1 MVVIKTCGGKCGRI
15 IPPMT
20 VAKTH
25 DAYDQ
30 GETPSWAWP
39 VYAFVAWLAAML
51 DYVARF
57 KRIRHTHRF
66 KPNWRDSWQGLR
78 QCEWLR
84 DQLIAQGLRQ
94 LLNGDALQLDDT
106 QINLTPPADYGG
118 PCPRTPFDMNR
129 RFLAIARWAAD
140 PEAIIR
146 ERFKR
151 LATRLGIDPSNPLA
165 AHASTDA
172 AQRAAAQHELVS
184 VGALK
189 SGGSLALILSS
200 ARSARPSK
208 DERVLP
214 NARAPPSISI
224 FRNQPTPNPK
234 PPASGTASARPRART
249 SLPAPRSA
257 ARVPSRPR
265 RTSRAL

>member
-1 MVVIKTCGGKCGRI
+1 VIKTCGGKCGRI

-20 VAKTH
+20 VAKTL
-25 DAYDQ
+25 DAYEE

-94 LLNGDALQLDDT
+94 LLNGDAFQLDDT
-106 QINLTPPADYGG
+106 QITITPPADYGG

-146 ERFKR
+146 VRFKR

-165 AHASTDA
+165 GHASTDA
-172 AQRAAAQHELVS
+172 AQRAAAQHELVGVAGPCVRRRS
-184 VGALK
+184 SLRSAQRTNW
-189 SGGSLALILSS
+189 SGGQIRA
-200 ARSARPSK
+200 A
-208 DERVLP
+208 DGVLP
-214 NARAPPSISI
+214 NARGPPPIPNYEKPTAPS
-224 FRNQPTPNPK
+224 
-234 PPASGTASARPRART
+234 PAHTRARERE
-249 SLPAPRSA
+249 LAP
-257 ARVPSRPR
+257 
-265 RTSRAL
+265 

>member
-1 MVVIKTCGGKCGRI
+1 
-15 IPPMT
+15 MT
-20 VAKTH
+20 VANTP
-25 DAYDQ
+25 DAYEE

-84 DQLIAQGLRQ
+84 DQLIARGLRQ

-106 QINLTPPADYGG
+106 QIDLAPPADYGG
-118 PCPRTPFDMNR
+118 PCPRTPFEMNR

-172 AQRAAAQHELVS
+172 AQRAAAQHELVGVAGPCVRRRS
-184 VGALK
+184 SLRSAQRTNW
-189 SGGSLALILSS
+189 SGGPIRAADGVLA
-200 ARSARPSK
+200 
-208 DERVLP
+208 
-214 NARAPPSISI
+214 NARDPPLVPKIEK
-224 FRNQPTPNPK
+224 QPTH
-234 PPASGTASARPRART
+234 TSAH
-249 SLPAPRSA
+249 L
-257 ARVPSRPR
+257 RV
-265 RTSRAL
+265 

>member
-1 MVVIKTCGGKCGRI
+1 
-15 IPPMT
+15 MT

-30 GETPSWAWP
+30 GEAPSWAWP

-51 DYVARF
+51 DYVAKF
-57 KRIRHTHRF
+57 KRVRHTHRF

-106 QINLTPPADYGG
+106 QITITPPADFGG
-118 PCPRTPFDMNR
+118 PCPRTPFEMNR
-129 RFLAIARWAAD
+129 RFLAIARWAAN

-151 LATRLGIDPSNPLA
+151 LATRLGIDPSNPLS
-165 AHASTDA
+165 AHGSTVA
-172 AQRAAAQHELVS
+172 LRAAQHEAVGASAFKVGVS
-184 VGALK
+184 VALM
-189 SGGSLALILSS
+189 SS
-200 ARSARPSK
+200 ARSARPSTCSAEAQRRRDRK
-208 DERVLP
+208 GGLAHARGPPPVFQIRKSERTYLGSDQLP
-214 NARAPPSISI
+214 
-224 FRNQPTPNPK
+224 
-234 PPASGTASARPRART
+234 GMRPHT
-249 SLPAPRSA
+249 
-257 ARVPSRPR
+257 
-265 RTSRAL
+265 

>member
-1 MVVIKTCGGKCGRI
+1 
-15 IPPMT
+15 MT

-25 DAYDQ
+25 DAYEE

-51 DYVARF
+51 DYVAKF

-94 LLNGDALQLDDT
+94 LLAGQTLQLDDT

-140 PEAIIR
+140 PETIIR

-151 LATRLGIDPSNPLA
+151 LATRLGIDPANPLA
-165 AHASTDA
+165 AHASTD

-189 SGGSLALILSS
+189 SGDRLALILSS

-208 DERVLP
+208 DERVLA
-214 NARAPPSISI
+214 NARDPPLVPKIEKTAHAYLSASPRLRTPPHARIRPEASQI
-224 FRNQPTPNPK
+224 PRNLRMFRGRRLNP
-234 PPASGTASARPRART
+234 
-249 SLPAPRSA
+249 A
-257 ARVPSRPR
+257 AG
-265 RTSRAL
+265 

>member
-1 MVVIKTCGGKCGRI
+1 
-15 IPPMT
+15 MT

-25 DAYDQ
+25 DAYEE

-39 VYAFVAWLAAML
+39 LYAFVAWLAAML
-51 DYVARF
+51 DYVAKF

-84 DQLIAQGLRQ
+84 DQLIAQGLHQ
-94 LLNGDALQLDDT
+94 LLSGQPLQLDDT
-106 QINLTPPADYGG
+106 QISLTPPADYGG
-118 PCPRTPFDMNR
+118 PRPRTPFDMNR

-146 ERFKR
+146 VRFKR

-172 AQRAAAQHELVS
+172 QRAAAQHELVS

-189 SGGSLALILSS
+189 SGDRLALILSS

-208 DERVLP
+208 DERVLA
-214 NARAPPSISI
+214 NARGPPPFPNSD
-224 FRNQPTPNPK
+224 NQPGRTPEALHFREGIRMR
-234 PPASGTASARPRART
+234 ASSLAMQRRLRRRAPFARWNE
-249 SLPAPRSA
+249 LC
-257 ARVPSRPR
+257 R
-265 RTSRAL
+265 RLHHRRRNNS

>member
-1 MVVIKTCGGKCGRI
+1 MN
-15 IPPMT
+15 
-20 VAKTH
+20 VANAP

-30 GETPSWAWP
+30 GEAPSWAWP
-39 VYAFVAWLAAML
+39 LYAFVAWLAAML
-51 DYVARF
+51 DYVAKF

-84 DQLIAQGLRQ
+84 DQLIAQGVAQ
-94 LLNGDALQLDDT
+94 LLAGQALQLDDT
-106 QINLTPPADYGG
+106 KIHLEPPADYGG
-118 PCPRTPFDMNR
+118 PCPRTPFEMNR

-189 SGGSLALILSS
+189 SGGCLALILGR
-200 ARSARPSK
+200 ARGARPSK

-214 NARAPPSISI
+214 TARGPPPIP
-224 FRNQPTPNPK
+224 NYDKPPDPTP
-234 PPASGTASARPRART
+234 AHTRARERE
-249 SLPAPRSA
+249 LAP
-257 ARVPSRPR
+257 
-265 RTSRAL
+265 